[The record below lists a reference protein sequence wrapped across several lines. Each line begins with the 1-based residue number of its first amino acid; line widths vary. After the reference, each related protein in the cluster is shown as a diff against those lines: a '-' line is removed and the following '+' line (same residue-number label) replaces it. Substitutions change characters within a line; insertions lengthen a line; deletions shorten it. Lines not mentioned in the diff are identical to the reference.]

1 VGKQKTALITG
12 ITGQDGAW
20 LARLLLEKNYIVH
33 GMRPYSATPDT
44 ERLADLLDHPNLRLH
59 HGDLTDGG
67 SLTRI
72 LREAAP
78 QEIYNLGAMSH
89 VHVSFET
96 PEATAQINALGTL
109 RLLESLRDFKGR
121 GCKDVRLYQASSSE
135 MFGNAPAPQSEQSRM
150 EPRSPYAAAKL
161 YAYNMVRIYRE
172 SYGLF
177 AANGILFNHESP
189 VRGEEF
195 VTRKITRAVAGIFA
209 GKQDRLDIGNLNARR
224 DWGHARDY
232 ALGMWMILQRR
243 LPEDFVLATG
253 EAHSV
258 REFIEAAFQC
268 VGITIEWRGEGADEK
283 GFERGSGRLLV
294 SVDPRFYRPNEVH
307 ELIGDAAKA
316 RRVLGWRPRGSFR
329 ALVHEMVQ
337 ADLIEYLGAA
347 YPGTGRDR
355 ARVA

>member
-20 LARLLLEKNYIVH
+20 LARFLLEKNYAVH

-44 ERLADLLDHPNLRLH
+44 GRLADLLGHPDLH
-59 HGDLTDGG
+59 LHYGDLTDGG
-67 SLTRI
+67 NLTRL
-72 LREAAP
+72 LRETAP

-96 PEATAQINALGTL
+96 PEAAAQVNALGTL
-109 RLLESLRDFKGR
+109 RLLEALRDFKER
-121 GCKDVRLYQASSSE
+121 DRRDVRLYQASSSE
-135 MFGNAPAPQSEQSRM
+135 MFGNTPAPQSEQTRM

-161 YAYNMVRIYRE
+161 YAYNMVKIYRE

-195 VTRKITRAVAGIFA
+195 VTRKITRAVAAIYA
-209 GKQDRLDIGNLNARR
+209 GRQKWLEIGNLNARR

-232 ALGMWMILQRR
+232 VEGMWMMLQRP

-268 VGITIEWRGEGADEK
+268 IGITVEWRGEGVDEK
-283 GFERGSGRLLV
+283 GYERGSGRLLV

-307 ELIGDAAKA
+307 ELIGYAAKA
-316 RRVLGWRPRGSFR
+316 RLVLGWKPRTGFR

-337 ADLIEYLGAA
+337 ADLAA
-347 YPGTGRDR
+347 YPGLLRDR
-355 ARVA
+355 RAA